1 MIEQNVTI
9 PKSIIDSYDYDT
21 NDKLNLLDNRFEYVE
36 YIFDTIRTLDIK
48 QFSFVIFEEDTPE
61 RLLSLLHPDIIV
73 KGGDYN
79 KEDVSGR
86 EHAGEV
92 VIFPLKKGFSTT
104 SIINKI
110 GMKNEKKF

>member
-1 MIEQNVTI
+1 MGDCLIVAVN
-9 PKSIIDSYDYDT
+9 SDYSVRRLKGTERPVNSSKD
-21 NDKLNLLDNRFEYVE
+21 R
-36 YIFDTIRTLDIK
+36 IRVLSALEAVDVV
-48 QFSFVIFEEDTPE
+48 VIFEEDTPE
-61 RLLSLLHPDIIV
+61 KLLSLLHPDIIV

-110 GMKNEKKF
+110 GRKNEE

>member
-1 MIEQNVTI
+1 MGDCLVVAVN
-9 PKSIIDSYDYDT
+9 SDDSVRRLKGRERPVNSSEDRVKILSALEAVD
-21 NDKLNLLDNRFEYVE
+21 FV
-36 YIFDTIRTLDIK
+36 
-48 QFSFVIFEEDTPE
+48 VIFEEDTPE